1 MNALEP
7 SPLCVDL
14 GYALITPAIR
24 TTGGVEGG
32 IFGPHILA
40 AEISSEIADRRK
52 LWKLVGFVR
61 SIQHARCLLLD
72 CFLWRAPVSAA
83 ENSLRFQTVCA

>member
-32 IFGPHILA
+32 VFGTHKLGLRG
-40 AEISSEIADRRK
+40 IA
-52 LWKLVGFVR
+52 
-61 SIQHARCLLLD
+61 
-72 CFLWRAPVSAA
+72 
-83 ENSLRFQTVCA
+83 